1 MMKTLHVVLVFSEM
15 VQFKTLVEA
24 LQHWA
29 REKPDTPAVI
39 FRDRHAGRRLLSW
52 GSLHTLAGRFA
63 AVLRRE
69 GLRRGEMVVNTLP
82 NCPERYVC
90 EAGVWMCGAAS
101 VNGQCLLAD
110 GSDLVRTLRQSR
122 ARAILVDPDVSG
134 SPWQPLKNHVVLEK
148 ESEKD
153 NDYGYGVLNVTST
166 SMPQLRKVFFI
177 RRVSEETGDFLSAM
191 TSQEEW
197 FQADDITPDDVIT
210 VFTTSGST
218 GFSKLVVY
226 TNGILCKTF
235 QNDSEVTDAFKGSLL
250 FNNAPLGWMGGC
262 LHSIVVQ
269 GATRVTCDMRAG
281 SPENMTQFIWD
292 CIQEERCGSAYLS
305 PVLLPELAQIADRYG
320 DEGKKGEDEEQR
332 DTKNGSGDEDKRG
345 ASITPT
351 ASDPTPSVWKPS
363 MLIMGGLPITRHM
376 VELGLKI
383 SESIMIAY
391 GSTDSGV
398 MSGTRITDSHTYID
412 HDAGKVSPHIQM
424 KIVQADNESVTV
436 PPNQIGHILTKN
448 RLMMKE
454 YLNDPQATAN
464 AFTEDGFFRTGDLG
478 RLDERG
484 HLIVDG
490 RGSDAIMRGLYIF
503 YPFWLESR
511 LITCPGVREVVI
523 VGVPDAAVNEEL
535 CACVVFESDDVS
547 IEQVRQ
553 FVEKD
558 IIATE
563 DDPLSPRPRYYLKFE
578 SFPLTSTDKPTRK
591 VIKEMAAKRLG
602 LST

>member
-1 MMKTLHVVLVFSEM
+1 MINTQHALLVFSEM
-15 VQFKTLVEA
+15 AQFTTLVEA

-29 REKPDTPAVI
+29 REKSDTPAVI

-69 GLRRGEMVVNTLP
+69 GLRRGEIVVSTLP

-134 SPWQPLKNHVVLEK
+134 SPWQPLKNHVVVE
-148 ESEKD
+148 EEKD
-153 NDYGYGVLNVTST
+153 DGRCGCRILNVTST
-166 SMPQLRKVFFI
+166 SVPQLRKVFFI
-177 RRVSEETGDFLSAM
+177 RRVSGETGDFLNGISP
-191 TSQEEW
+191 QVEW
-197 FQADDITPDDVIT
+197 FQADDVTPDDVVT

-226 TNGILCKTF
+226 TNRILCELF
-235 QNDSEVTDAFKGSLL
+235 QNGSEIADSFKQPLQ
-250 FNNAPLGWMGGC
+250 FNNAPLGWIGGC
-262 LHSIVVQ
+262 PHSIVLQ
-269 GATRVTCDMRAG
+269 GVTRVTCDMRAG

-292 CIQEERCGSAYLS
+292 CIQEERCGSAYVS
-305 PVLLPELAQIADRYG
+305 PALLPELAQIADRYG
-320 DEGKKGEDEEQR
+320 DDGKKTGEQR
-332 DTKNGSGDEDKRG
+332 DRKNGSDEI
-345 ASITPT
+345 S
-351 ASDPTPSVWKPS
+351 SSMWKPG
-363 MLIMGGLPITRHM
+363 LLLMGGLPITRQM
-376 VELGLKI
+376 VEVGLKLG
-383 SESIMIAY
+383 EVIMIVY
-391 GSTDSGV
+391 GSTDGGFISGH
-398 MSGTRITDSHTYID
+398 RITDSHTYVD
-412 HDAGKVSPHIQM
+412 RDAGKLLPNIQM
-424 KIVQADNESVTV
+424 KIVQADDESVTV

-511 LITCPGVREVVI
+511 LITCPGVREVAI

-535 CACVVFESDDVS
+535 CACVILESDDVS

-553 FVEKD
+553 FVEKE

-563 DDPLSPRPRYYLKFE
+563 DDPLSPRPRYYLRFE

>member
-1 MMKTLHVVLVFSEM
+1 M
-15 VQFKTLVEA
+15 VQFTTLVEA

-29 REKPDTPAVI
+29 REKPDTPAAI

-69 GLRRGEMVVNTLP
+69 GLRRGEMVVSTLP

-101 VNGQCLLAD
+101 VNGQCLLSD
-110 GSDLVRTLRQSR
+110 GSDLVRTLHQSR

-134 SPWQPLKNHVVLEK
+134 SPWQPLRNHVEVEERK
-148 ESEKD
+148 YDGSC
-153 NDYGYGVLNVTST
+153 GCRVLNVTST

-177 RRVSEETGDFLSAM
+177 RRVSGGTEDFLSAM

-197 FQADDITPDDVIT
+197 FQADDVTPDDVVT
-210 VFTTSGST
+210 VFNTSGST

-226 TNGILCKTF
+226 TNGILCELF
-235 QNDSEVTDAFKGSLL
+235 QNDSEVTDYFKRSPQ
-250 FNNAPLGWMGGC
+250 FNNAPLGWIGGC
-262 LHSIVVQ
+262 LQSIVVQ
-269 GATRVTCDMRAG
+269 GVTRVTCDMRAG

-292 CIQEERCGSAYLS
+292 CIQEERCISAYVS
-305 PVLLPELAQIADRYG
+305 PILLPELAQIADRYG
-320 DEGKKGEDEEQR
+320 DEGKKRGDKEQR
-332 DTKNGSGDEDKRG
+332 DRKNGSNENKSGE
-345 ASITPT
+345 SIGTATPDLELLF
-351 ASDPTPSVWKPS
+351 SSSVWKPS
-363 MLIMGGLPITRHM
+363 MLLMGGLPITRQM
-376 VELGLKI
+376 VEPGLKI
-383 SESIMIAY
+383 GKAIINVY
-391 GSTDSGV
+391 GSTDGGYV
-398 MSGTRITDSHTYID
+398 TGNHITDSHTYVD
-412 HDAGKVSPHIQM
+412 HDAGKVLPDIQI
-424 KIVQADNESVTV
+424 KIVQVDDESVTF
-436 PPNQIGHILTKN
+436 PANQIGHILIKN

-454 YLNDPQATAN
+454 YLNNPQATAE

-484 HLIVDG
+484 HLIAEG

-511 LITCPGVREVVI
+511 LITCPGVRAVVI

-563 DDPLSPRPRYYLKFE
+563 DDPLSPRPRYYLRFE
-578 SFPLTSTDKPTRK
+578 SFPRTSTDKPTRK

>member
-1 MMKTLHVVLVFSEM
+1 MINTQHALLVFSEM
-15 VQFKTLVEA
+15 AQFTTLVEA

-29 REKPDTPAVI
+29 REKSDTPAVI

-69 GLRRGEMVVNTLP
+69 GLRRGEIVVSTLP

-134 SPWQPLKNHVVLEK
+134 SPWKPLKNHVVVEEEK
-148 ESEKD
+148 GD
-153 NDYGYGVLNVTST
+153 DGCGCRILNVTST

-177 RRVSEETGDFLSAM
+177 RRVSGDTGDFLNGM
-191 TSQEEW
+191 TSQGEW
-197 FQADDITPDDVIT
+197 FQADDVTPDDVVT

-226 TNGILCKTF
+226 TNGILCELF
-235 QNDSEVTDAFKGSLL
+235 QNGAEMVDSFKQPLQ

-262 LHSIVVQ
+262 PHSIVLQ

-292 CIQEERCGSAYLS
+292 CIQEERCGGAYVS
-305 PVLLPELAQIADRYG
+305 PALLPELAQIADRYG
-320 DEGKKGEDEEQR
+320 DEGKKRGDKEQR
-332 DTKNGSGDEDKRG
+332 DRKNGSDEI
-345 ASITPT
+345 S
-351 ASDPTPSVWKPS
+351 SSMWKPS
-363 MLIMGGLPITRHM
+363 VLLLGGLPITRQM
-376 VELGLKI
+376 VEVGLKL
-383 SESIMIAY
+383 SEVIMIGY
-391 GSTDSGV
+391 GSTDGGFISGH
-398 MSGTRITDSHTYID
+398 RITDSHTYVD
-412 HDAGKVSPHIQM
+412 RDAGKLLPNIQM
-424 KIVQADNESVTV
+424 KIVQADDESVTV

-454 YLNDPQATAN
+454 YLNDPQATAE
-464 AFTEDGFFRTGDLG
+464 AFTEDGFFRMGDLG

-484 HLIVDG
+484 HLIAEG

-511 LITCPGVREVVI
+511 LITCPGVREVAI

-535 CACVVFESDDVS
+535 CACVIFESDDVS
-547 IEQVRQ
+547 IQQVRQ

-563 DDPLSPRPRYYLKFE
+563 DDPLSPRPRYYLRFE
-578 SFPLTSTDKPTRK
+578 SFPRTTSDKPTRK